1 MTLDEV
7 ISPALP
13 KCCTAS
19 LGVGKQKKN
28 LAPAAL
34 RGDFD
39 SHKHSSQP
47 PYLRFC
53 QPDERYLEFA
63 VTKYFAPVLSID
75 DTIK

>member
-1 MTLDEV
+1 MAEV
-7 ISPALP
+7 LHTSIHLFVW
-13 KCCTAS
+13 
-19 LGVGKQKKN
+19 GNEKK

-47 PYLRFC
+47 LYLRFS

-63 VTKYFAPVLSID
+63 VSKYFAPVLSM
-75 DTIK
+75 